1 METEAEGSCIT
12 LGAFSFSKCSRRN
25 FIGRSGLAMQRFTM
39 HSLRICWMLC
49 FCTKISHP
57 FKLSSSSRAE
67 EEVAILSFISV
78 VQPVVIAIVKMA
90 AAGDQHAA
98 SEVLRG
104 ISRHLNSLNE
114 DNKATRKRALELIRK
129 ETVNKGLPSGILQE
143 VFSSLLKPLLKCLSD
158 PTEKCRETTIA
169 IITEFIRCVPNPE
182 NALPYLMP
190 CLGQRFGDK
199 EILEPSEELRLSAV
213 ELLTLL
219 VEVCGKH
226 LVPYLNETI
235 NILQRTIVDP
245 FPDVKKESCRCTVAF
260 AKSVPEH
267 FHMQAESLVKPLMQ
281 TISHQHSRVRVSV
294 IEATGAVIQ
303 HGSGKNVDDVLS
315 HLAQRLFDDS
325 PQVRKAV
332 TAVVGDWL
340 LNMRDRYS
348 YFHKLIP
355 LLLSSI
361 SDEIPE
367 IRLLAADLWRQAGL
381 QWEKENEDDIKDK
394 MDFLLSP
401 PPHYPP
407 GVERPGLGSRE
418 LVVRNL
424 SRLVPAIAHD
434 VTDWLVPTRVRT
446 SQLLSVLLLHA
457 EDHITQHLQPLLAL
471 LYRACTDTERD
482 VVNNCLAAAKLI
494 GTFVPPPVFLKLM
507 LEHVT
512 TPSSP
517 SHPWTPLMV
526 LAAVL
531 RGGSKP
537 LLKPHLQ
544 QVVDTL
550 VQPEVC
556 QEYQQ
561 WFLVEWFVVQCHHGQ
576 RDEEVTYLE
585 QLLACVDVLLHQC
598 ESDCGS
604 TSLQLLQVLVTIQSL
619 STDPQLSAKALES
632 VQFLSKVQGL
642 DLLELYRRH
651 MGQLL
656 DWLSASV
663 NTWTSY
669 SPQRLQLHIVLTQSG
684 PVIGEFL
691 DQLMP
696 LLHNCLQ
703 PNRDMEMRMS
713 IFTMLAKLLLNAKNT
728 LDSQG
733 HFCDES
739 EKFLRD
745 VLLPNLV
752 WHAGRTAGAVRTS
765 ALSCLLALLHG
776 GAVTPGQLLSLE
788 EKLSPLVLSA
798 LDEDSQMSRVLA
810 CRSLSATLQ
819 LVGTSLHHEA
829 LNKIYP
835 ELLKRLDD
843 SSQEVRSAAL
853 QAVALWL
860 SSLTGGYNPEL
871 CAPHLQL
878 LFQQLLLHLDDPDSS
893 VQDRVL
899 DRWRK
904 MEKADLSPP
913 CGKKRKFFMMKA
925 QLICCVTFF
934 CVCGFFGCAEVLKNG
949 SSVHPSLLQREAE
962 AVRDK
967 HRSPL
972 HCDLLLHH
980 ISSLHTH
987 TSHR

>member
-1 METEAEGSCIT
+1 
-12 LGAFSFSKCSRRN
+12 
-25 FIGRSGLAMQRFTM
+25 
-39 HSLRICWMLC
+39 
-49 FCTKISHP
+49 
-57 FKLSSSSRAE
+57 
-67 EEVAILSFISV
+67 
-78 VQPVVIAIVKMA
+78 MA
-90 AAGDQHAA
+90 AAGDEHAA
-98 SEVLRG
+98 AEVLRG
-104 ISRHLNSLNE
+104 ISRYLNCLNE
-114 DNKATRKRALELIRK
+114 DNKATRKRALESIK
-129 ETVNKGLPSGILQE
+129 KQTVNNGLSGGVLQE

-158 PTEKCRETTIA
+158 PTEKCRETAIA
-169 IITEFIRCVPNPE
+169 IITEFIRCVPKPE
-182 NALPYLMP
+182 EALPYLMP
-190 CLGQRFGDK
+190 CLAQRLGDK

-213 ELLTLL
+213 EMLTLT
-219 VEVCGKH
+219 VELCGKH
-226 LVPYLNETI
+226 LAPYLNDTI

-245 FPDVKKESCRCTVAF
+245 FPDVKKESCKCTVSF
-260 AKSVPEH
+260 ARAVPEH

-281 TISHQHSRVRVSV
+281 TMSHQHSRVRVSV

-303 HGSGKNVDDVLS
+303 HGSGKNMDDVLS

-367 IRLLAADLWRQAGL
+367 IRLLAADLWRQVGL

-401 PPHYPP
+401 LPHYPP
-407 GVERPGLGSRE
+407 GVERPGLGCRE

-424 SRLVPAIAHD
+424 GRLVPAIAHD

-457 EDHITQHLQPLLAL
+457 EDHATQHLQPLLAV

-494 GTFVPPPVFLKLM
+494 GTFVPPPVFLKLL

-512 TPSSP
+512 APSSP
-517 SHPWTPLMV
+517 SNPWTPLMV

-531 RGGSKP
+531 GGSTKA

-544 QVVDTL
+544 QVADTL
-550 VQPEVC
+550 ARPEVC

-561 WFLVEWFVVQCHHGQ
+561 VM
-576 RDEEVTYLE
+576 YLE
-585 QLLACVDVLLHQC
+585 QLLACVDALLQRC

-604 TSLQLLQVLVTIQSL
+604 VSLQLLQVLVTIQSL
-619 STDPQLSAKALES
+619 STDPQLSAKVLES

-642 DLLELYRRH
+642 DPIELYRQH

-663 NTWTSY
+663 NSWSSY
-669 SPQRLQLHIVLTQSG
+669 SPQRLQLHIVLMQSG

-691 DQLMP
+691 SQLMP

-703 PNRDMEMRMS
+703 PNRDTEMRMS
-713 IFTMLAKLLLNAKNT
+713 VFTMLAKLLLNAKNT

-733 HFCDES
+733 HFGDES
-739 EKFLRD
+739 ERFLSD

-752 WHAGRTAGAVRTS
+752 WHAGRTAAAVRTS

-776 GAVTPGQLLSLE
+776 GAITAGQLLCLE

-798 LDEDSQMSRVLA
+798 LEEDSQTSRLLA

-819 LVGTSLHHEA
+819 LIGTSLHHEA
-829 LNKIYP
+829 LNRIYP
-835 ELLKRLDD
+835 E
-843 SSQEVRSAAL
+843 
-853 QAVALWL
+853 
-860 SSLTGGYNPEL
+860 
-871 CAPHLQL
+871 
-878 LFQQLLLHLDDPDSS
+878 
-893 VQDRVL
+893 
-899 DRWRK
+899 
-904 MEKADLSPP
+904 
-913 CGKKRKFFMMKA
+913 
-925 QLICCVTFF
+925 
-934 CVCGFFGCAEVLKNG
+934 VLKKG
-949 SSVHPSLLQREAE
+949 SSVHPSLLQRETE

-967 HRSPL
+967 QRSPL
-972 HCDLLLHH
+972 RCDLLLQH
-980 ISSLHTH
+980 ISSPSTETD
-987 TSHR
+987 TSNTQNTSRLKVVP